1 MNGDVAIYVDGA
13 AVHTLKQTDWNPD
26 NIVEEMRLVID
37 LSLDVP
43 KYGEP
48 ALDAAASVEAAIDYV
63 AVWKLNCGV
72 STSYAPTSTGKWRCS
87 ISAKLN
93 ILQYPTDSSSKQNA
107 V

>member
-1 MNGDVAIYVDGA
+1 MNGDVVIYVDGA
-13 AVHTLKQTDWNPD
+13 AVHTLRQTDWNPD

-63 AVWKLNCGV
+63 AVWKLNCGLG
-72 STSYAPTSTGKWRCS
+72 TNYAPTSNGKC
-87 ISAKLN
+87 KLN
-93 ILQYPTDSSSKQNA
+93 AAPLTAPPSKRNGRKQRA
-107 V
+107 HY